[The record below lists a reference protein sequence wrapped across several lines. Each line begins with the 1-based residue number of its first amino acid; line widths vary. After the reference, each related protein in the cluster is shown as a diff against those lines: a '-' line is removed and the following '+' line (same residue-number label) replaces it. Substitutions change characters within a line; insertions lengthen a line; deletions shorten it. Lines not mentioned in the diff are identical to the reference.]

1 MDSALQDGAGELHLR
16 PPRHRVSRRAI
27 RWWTVQAV
35 LNALATLV
43 PLLVVLSAWPRAR
56 AWLGIAAAV
65 LAVAAV
71 GYVLVMPRWRYRV
84 HRWEATDDAVYTSTG
99 WLNQEWRVAPM
110 SRIQTV
116 DTARGPLQQLF
127 GLATVTVTTAS
138 AAGPLRIDGLDHP
151 TAVALAEQLTAVTG
165 TAPGDAT

>member
-1 MDSALQDGAGELHLR
+1 MQDGAGELHLR

-43 PLLVVLSAWPRAR
+43 PLLVVLSVWPGAPS
-56 AWLGIAAAV
+56 WLGTAV
-65 LAVAAV
+65 VVVAVAAV

-84 HRWEATDDAVYTSTG
+84 HRWEATDDAVYTSAG